1 MRDYLAKL
9 NELKKHVNEADTIV
23 IGTGSGLSTAAGYTY
38 SGERFER
45 YFGDFIE
52 KYRFTDMYTG
62 SFYLF
67 PSLEEYWAWWSR
79 QIYYN
84 RYVDP
89 PKDVYLKLLKLVE
102 KKGYFV
108 ITTNVDHAFQRAGFD
123 KNRLFYTQG
132 DYGLL
137 QCSEPCHET
146 TYDNEMLVM
155 EMMKEQKEMK
165 IPSELIPYCPRCKK
179 PMKMNLRA
187 DQSFAQDKG
196 WYKAKEGF
204 EAFIQKHG
212 DKKILLLEL
221 GVGHNTPVWIKYP
234 FWNLTEKNRKAFY
247 VCMNQEEAY
256 VPPQIKDRSLLLTE
270 EIGKVFDDLYEV
282 MM

>member
-1 MRDYLAKL
+1 MRDYLTNL
-9 NELKKHVNEADTIV
+9 NELKKQVNETDTIV
-23 IGTGSGLSTAAGYTY
+23 IGAGSGLSTAAGYAY

-52 KYRFTDMYTG
+52 KYHFTDMYTG
-62 SFYLF
+62 SFYPF

-84 RYVDP
+84 SYVDP
-89 PKDVYLKLLKLVE
+89 PKDVYQKLLKLVE
-102 KKGYFV
+102 KKEYFV

-137 QCSEPCHET
+137 QCSEPCHEA
-146 TYDNEMLVM
+146 TYDNEELVRK
-155 EMMKEQKEMK
+155 MMKEQKGMK

-187 DQSFAQDKG
+187 DQSFAQDQG
-196 WYKAKEGF
+196 WYEAKNRY
-204 EAFIQKHG
+204 EAFVQKHG
-212 DKKILLLEL
+212 EEKILFLEL

-234 FWNLTEKNRKAFY
+234 FWKLTEKKMKAFY
-247 VCMNQEEAY
+247 VCINQEEAY
-256 VPPQIKDRSLLLTE
+256 MPPQIKERSLLLNE
-270 EIGKVFDDLYEV
+270 EIGKVLDDLDVEIK
-282 MM
+282 